1 MRNKF
6 DEFEI
11 HFIFKY
17 YNNFNIVR
25 INAIV
30 DVLKCV
36 QLILQ
41 FNNFMNLCAREMI
54 VNENTIKFDIFIS
67 KKLTF

>member
-1 MRNKF
+1 MRNRF

-11 HFIFKY
+11 HSIFKH
-17 YNNFNIVR
+17 YNNFNIAR

-30 DVLKCV
+30 DALKCV

-41 FNNFMNLCAREMI
+41 FDNFMNLNAREMI
-54 VNENTIKFDIFIS
+54 VNENAMKFDVFVS

>member
-1 MRNKF
+1 MRNRL

-11 HFIFKY
+11 HFIFKFH
-17 YNNFNIVR
+17 NNFNIAR
-25 INAIV
+25 IDAIV
-30 DVLKCV
+30 DALKCA

-41 FNNFMNLCAREMI
+41 FDSFMNLCAREMT
-54 VNENTIKFDIFIS
+54 VNKNAIKFDVFVS

>member
-11 HFIFKY
+11 YFTFKY
-17 YNNFNIVR
+17 YNDFNNIR
-25 INAIV
+25 INTIIIS
-30 DVLKCV
+30 LKYV

-41 FNNFMNLCAREMI
+41 FNNFMNLYIHEMI
-54 VNENTIKFDIFIS
+54 VNKNAIKFNIFVS
-67 KKLTF
+67 KKLIF

>member
-1 MRNKF
+1 MQNKF

-11 HFIFKY
+11 YFIIKF

-25 INAIV
+25 IDTIIDA
-30 DVLKCV
+30 LKYV

-41 FNNFMNLCAREMI
+41 FNNFMNLYIREMI
-54 VNENTIKFDIFIS
+54 VNKNAIKFDIFIL
-67 KKLTF
+67 KKLIF